1 MTWSELLVQAV
12 IRVAKLHSERA
23 ELQVAEIR
31 GKQDQW
37 ERSSATSVSAM
48 EMEAKLATSELR
60 AEITKLSA
68 EIAGLEQTISALH
81 LFIQTSTPY
90 DTGLESIVN
99 GY

>member
-1 MTWSELLVQAV
+1 MTWSELLVLAV
-12 IRVAKLHSERA
+12 VKVARLHRERA
-23 ELQVAEIR
+23 ELQVAEIQ
-31 GKQDQW
+31 GKQAQW
-37 ERSSATSVSAM
+37 ERSSANSISAM
-48 EMEAKLATSELR
+48 EMEGKIATSELR

-81 LFIQTSTPY
+81 LFIQQSIPY